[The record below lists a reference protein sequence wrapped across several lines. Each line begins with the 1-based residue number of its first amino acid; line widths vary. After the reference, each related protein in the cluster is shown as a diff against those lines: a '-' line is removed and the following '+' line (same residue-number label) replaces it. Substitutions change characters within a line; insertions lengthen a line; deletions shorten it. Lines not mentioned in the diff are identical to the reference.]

1 VALYDGHLKDASA
14 MNPLLQLA
22 AEQEPPRLLFVAHE
36 MSSEVVNL
44 LASVHQ
50 HPKNKLQIAAFSVK
64 MGGATGQLELDDLA
78 LLTGA
83 TLQGDT
89 VGRPLEKITLA
100 DLGKARRVEAGKE
113 ELLVVQG
120 GGDSRAIREEIVAL
134 QTRLEAAEPGG
145 EEQESLQKRLARLS
159 GSAGVLKIGALTKA
173 ARQVLRQKAEQGL
186 KAAAATLEEGVLPGG
201 GIAFVLAAREIDPD
215 SASNE
220 DERMGMI
227 ATRKALEAPFFRI
240 FHNAQKPA
248 AAVALHN
255 LLAAGEGHVYD
266 VLRDE
271 VLPAREAGLLD
282 AAKVARRALETAASG
297 AEMALSVDVTVLK
310 KRPVTN
316 VDYEP

>member
-1 VALYDGHLKDASA
+1 
-14 MNPLLQLA
+14 
-22 AEQEPPRLLFVAHE
+22 
-36 MSSEVVNL
+36 
-44 LASVHQ
+44 
-50 HPKNKLQIAAFSVK
+50 

-89 VGRPLEKITLA
+89 VGRPLEKIALA
-100 DLGKARRVEAGKE
+100 DLGKAMRVEAGKE
-113 ELLVVQG
+113 KLLVVQG
-120 GGDSRAIREEIVAL
+120 EGDSRAIREEIVAL

-145 EEQESLQKRLARLS
+145 EEQETLQKRLARFS

-201 GIAFVLAAREIDPD
+201 GIAFVLAAGEIDPD
-215 SASNE
+215 SATNE

-255 LLAAGEGHVYD
+255 VLAAGEGHVYD

-271 VLPAREAGLLD
+271 ILPAREAGLLD
-282 AAKVARRALETAASG
+282 AAKIARRALETAASG